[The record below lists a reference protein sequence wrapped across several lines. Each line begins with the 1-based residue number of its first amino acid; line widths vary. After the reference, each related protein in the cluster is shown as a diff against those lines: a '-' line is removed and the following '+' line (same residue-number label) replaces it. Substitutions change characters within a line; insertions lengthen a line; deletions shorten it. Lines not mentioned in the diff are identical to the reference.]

1 MATTLDRQTL
11 IRINVEIAADQSAD
25 WPHFAGSTLRGAF
38 GRALREAACVT
49 RQPQCEG
56 CPVRKHCGYGVVF
69 DPLPPAQTLHPSF
82 RNGLPLYV
90 VQPPDIGAARLD
102 TGMRQHFS
110 IIFFPGSQQHLRLL
124 EHVLARTVEY
134 HLDRPGRFKLVGVM
148 SEEFEIPPVVES
160 VMDPAGDD
168 LPCAMAL
175 RWRTPFRVQQGGKPI
190 ADPRLLD
197 ARVFVRALR
206 RRQLQW
212 CQITGQPPTDP
223 SPLIDA
229 AAKCHLDTHN
239 LHWHDMQRR
248 NTMKNEKV
256 PLGGLLGAM
265 YLHGPQWAIR
275 SLQPLLKLTE
285 CIHIGKETVM
295 GLGQFSAT
303 LPQHA

>member
-1 MATTLDRQTL
+1 MAPAQGRHTL
-11 IRINVEIAADQSAD
+11 IRVNVEIVAEQPTD

-56 CPVRKHCGYGVVF
+56 CPVRKHCAYGVVF

-102 TGMRQHFS
+102 TGMRQYFS
-110 IIFFPGSQQHLRLL
+110 IVFFPGSPQHLRLL
-124 EHVLARTVEY
+124 EHVLSRTVQY
-134 HLDRPGRFKLVGVM
+134 HLDRPRRFKLVGVM
-148 SEEFEIPPVVES
+148 REEIEIPPVIES
-160 VMDPAGDD
+160 VMHPAGDD
-168 LPCAMAL
+168 LPSVMAL

-197 ARVFVRALR
+197 ATIFFRALR

-212 CQITGQPPTDP
+212 CQITGQLPTDP

-229 AAKCHLDTHN
+229 AAQCHLDTRN

-275 SLQPLLKLTE
+275 SLQPLLELTE
-285 CIHIGKETVM
+285 HIHVGKETVM
-295 GLGQFSAT
+295 GLGQFSANQ
-303 LPQHA
+303 PQHG